1 MSIWRHTTVY
11 FLRYALLIILN
22 GEWSVFYLETLE
34 NLNAFLLSMYYIF
47 SKKKKENS
55 AKMIA
60 TAGTA
65 KRCEVRCLE
74 IVQSIN
80 NYSFQDFQHSEHDE
94 KWRNIR

>member
-1 MSIWRHTTVY
+1 
-11 FLRYALLIILN
+11 
-22 GEWSVFYLETLE
+22 
-34 NLNAFLLSMYYIF
+34 MYYIF

-60 TAGTA
+60 TVGTA

-94 KWRNIR
+94 K